1 MNVNGVGAA
10 GYQAWQGTRK
20 AENNAKG
27 NFGANVK
34 STGNVVHIAPDALSI
49 VPTTFPT
56 TIGRRW

>member
-10 GYQAWQGTRK
+10 GYPPAWQGTRK

-34 STGNVVHIAPDALSI
+34 STGNVVHIAPDALFSI
-49 VPTTFPT
+49 Y
-56 TIGRRW
+56 I